1 MSAFTWEPLDF
12 LDVLGVV
19 PVEEDH
25 AISYRYT
32 LDQGPL
38 HLTLTI
44 WPMQGDVDLALRCHG
59 VSEPVIH
66 LNLLDCPG
74 ARIVDDKRGNIS
86 SSRQRTCLL
95 VGTTIVA
102 PRHTDFGFVLS
113 PVFRS
118 RPIAT
123 IVSGQPG
130 HC

>member
-1 MSAFTWEPLDF
+1 MSAFAWEPLDF
-12 LDVLGVV
+12 LDVLGVG
-19 PVEEDH
+19 PVEEDS

-74 ARIVDDKRGNIS
+74 ARIVDDKRGKHIEFAAANLFAG
-86 SSRQRTCLL
+86 RY
-95 VGTTIVA
+95 
-102 PRHTDFGFVLS
+102 DN
-113 PVFRS
+113 S
-118 RPIAT
+118 RPTPYGFRLRVEPSFQVTAY
-123 IVSGQPG
+123 SYD
-130 HC
+130 C

>member
-74 ARIVDDKRGNIS
+74 ARIVDDKRGKYIEFAAANLFAG
-86 SSRQRTCLL
+86 RY
-95 VGTTIVA
+95 
-102 PRHTDFGFVLS
+102 DN
-113 PVFRS
+113 S
-118 RPIAT
+118 RPTPYGFRLRVEPSFQVTAY
-123 IVSGQPG
+123 SYD
-130 HC
+130 C